1 MKVGAS
7 KGQVLNRWG
16 EPWPELEPVEVEDG
30 EELRPCAVQL
40 KKAKP
45 ARLGSTSTIPLM
57 LAFNG
62 NGVAAEDGAFVV

>member
-16 EPWPELEPVEVEDG
+16 EPERVEVEDG
-30 EELRPCAVQL
+30 EELWFHTMQL

-62 NGVAAEDGAFVV
+62 NGVATEDRAFVD

>member
-1 MKVGAS
+1 M
-7 KGQVLNRWG
+7 
-16 EPWPELEPVEVEDG
+16 EVEDG
-30 EELRPCAVQL
+30 EELWFHTMQL

-62 NGVAAEDGAFVV
+62 NGVATEDRAFVD